1 MGERRPV
8 VMELVLAG
16 LSWNLP
22 DSAAGA
28 LPAERE
34 SFEGGDGLLGCKCN
48 GGGRRR
54 RRQSPA
60 GAGGRGGRGGGVVV
74 GRGGRAGSEG
84 STSP

>member
-28 LPAERE
+28 PPAERE
-34 SFEGGDGLLGCKCN
+34 SFEGGDGLLALRALGAAWVQWRWVV
-48 GGGRRR
+48 GG
-54 RRQSPA
+54 
-60 GAGGRGGRGGGVVV
+60 GAGGRVRQERTDGTGEVV
-74 GRGGRAGSEG
+74 EWW
-84 STSP
+84 